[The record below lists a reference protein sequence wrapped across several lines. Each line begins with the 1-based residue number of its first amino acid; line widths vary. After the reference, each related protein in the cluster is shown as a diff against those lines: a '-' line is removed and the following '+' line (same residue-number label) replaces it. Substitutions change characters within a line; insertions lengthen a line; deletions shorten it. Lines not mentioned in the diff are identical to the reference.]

1 MNRMILRSSWL
12 LLLAN
17 TAIANTVM
25 AGERVEQSK
34 TWTETFPVTAGSPTL
49 NIENIWGDVR
59 VRPGKTGEIVVTI
72 SERRSAPDQER
83 FDRSLE
89 TLKLNTEADDN
100 GVAFYVGT
108 EDREWHGRNRCRNCR
123 VDYQFDVVVPVDT
136 QLDVSTVNDGR
147 IDVAD
152 VAGSVSA
159 ANVNG
164 PISVS
169 GMHGCE
175 ELNSVNG
182 EVEVGFATPPG
193 DNCSIETINGDI
205 TLALPENSDF
215 DLAMDLFN
223 GRLVT
228 QLPVDSLA
236 LPATVE
242 HTEHNGRNQYKIAQQ
257 AGVRIGAGGPLF
269 TISSINGDIRIQK
282 TN

>member
-1 MNRMILRSSWL
+1 MNRMILTAGWL
-12 LLLAN
+12 LILAN
-17 TAIANTVM
+17 TAI

-34 TWTETFPVTAGSPTL
+34 TWTETFPVTAGNPTL

-59 VRPGKTGEIVVTI
+59 VRPGRDGEIVVTI
-72 SERRSAPDQER
+72 KELRSAPDQKR

-89 TLKLNTEADDN
+89 TLKLNTESDDS
-100 GVAFYVGT
+100 GVAFYVGNP
-108 EDREWHGRNRCRNCR
+108 DRNWHGRNPCRDCR
-123 VDYQFDVVVPVDT
+123 VDYQFDVVVPANT

-169 GMHGCE
+169 GMHICE

-182 EVEVGFATPPG
+182 EVDLGFATPPG

-205 TLALPENSDF
+205 TLALPENSGF
-215 DLAMDLFN
+215 DVAMDLFN
-223 GRLVT
+223 GRMLT

-236 LPATVE
+236 LPAKVE
-242 HTEHNGRNQYKIAQQ
+242 HVEKGGHHQYRIEQH
-257 AGVRIGAGGPLF
+257 AGVRIGAGGPTF
-269 TISSINGDIRIQK
+269 TITSMNGDIRIQK

>member
-1 MNRMILRSSWL
+1 MNRMILTAGWL
-12 LLLAN
+12 LILAN
-17 TAIANTVM
+17 TAI

-34 TWTETFPVTAGSPTL
+34 TWTETFPVTAASPTL
-49 NIENIWGDVR
+49 EIENIWGDVR
-59 VRPGKTGEIVVTI
+59 VRPGKAGEVVVTI
-72 SERRSAPDQER
+72 SEKRSAPDQKR

-89 TLKLNTEADDN
+89 TLKLNTESDDS

-108 EDREWHGRNRCRNCR
+108 ADRDWHGRNRCRDCR
-123 VDYQFDVVVPVDT
+123 VEYQFDVVVPVDT

-169 GMHGCE
+169 GMHVCE

-182 EVEVGFATPPG
+182 EVDLGFATPPG

-215 DLAMDLFN
+215 DVAMDLFN
-223 GRLVT
+223 GRMLT

-242 HTEHNGRNQYKIAQQ
+242 HTESNGRHQYRIAQQ

-282 TN
+282 TH

>member
-1 MNRMILRSSWL
+1 MNRITITASCL

-17 TAIANTVM
+17 TGI
-25 AGERVEQSK
+25 AGERVEQSN
-34 TWTETFPVTAGSPTL
+34 TWTETFPVTASSPTL
-49 NIENIWGDVR
+49 DIENIWGDVR
-59 VRPGKTGEIVVTI
+59 VRPGKAGEIVVTI
-72 SERRSAPDQER
+72 SEKRSAPDQER

-89 TLKLNTEADDN
+89 TLKLNTESDDN

-108 EDREWHGRNRCRNCR
+108 SDRNWHGKNRCRDCR
-123 VDYQFDVVVPVDT
+123 VEYQFDVEVPANAR
-136 QLDVSTVNDGR
+136 LDVSTVNDGR

-152 VAGSVSA
+152 IVGSVSA

-164 PISVS
+164 PISVT

-175 ELNSVNG
+175 ALNSVNG
-182 EVEVGFATPPG
+182 EVDIGFATPPG
-193 DNCSIETINGDI
+193 DNCTIETVNGDI
-205 TLALPENSDF
+205 TLELPENSDF

-223 GRLVT
+223 GRLLT

-242 HTEHNGRNQYKIAQQ
+242 HTESNGRHQYKIAQQ

>member
-1 MNRMILRSSWL
+1 MNRIIITASGL
-12 LLLAN
+12 LLLAG
-17 TAIANTVM
+17 TVI

-34 TWTETFPVTAGSPTL
+34 TWTETFPVTASKPTL
-49 NIENIWGDVR
+49 SIENIWGDVR
-59 VRPGKTGEIVVTI
+59 VRSGTTGEIVVTI
-72 SERRSAPDQER
+72 SEKRSAPDQKR

-89 TLKLNTEADDN
+89 TLKLNTQSDDS
-100 GVAFYVGT
+100 GVAFYVGS
-108 EDREWHGRNRCRNCR
+108 EDRDWHGRDHCRNCR
-123 VDYQFDVVVPVDT
+123 VDYQFDVVVPADT

-175 ELNSVNG
+175 VLNSVNG
-182 EVEVGFATPPG
+182 EVDLDFVTAPD
-193 DNCSIETINGDI
+193 DNCNIETINGDI
-205 TLALPENSDF
+205 TLALPENSGF

-223 GRLVT
+223 GRLMT

-242 HTEHNGRNQYKIAQQ
+242 HTESNGRHQYKIAQQ
-257 AGVRIGAGGPLF
+257 AGVRIGAGGPKF

>member
-1 MNRMILRSSWL
+1 MNRMILTASWL

-17 TAIANTVM
+17 TAIA
-25 AGERVEQSK
+25 AERVEQSK
-34 TWTETFPVTAGSPTL
+34 TWTETFPVTTGSPTL

-59 VRPGKTGEIVVTI
+59 VRPGRDGEIVVTI
-72 SERRSAPDQER
+72 KELRSAPDQKR

-89 TLKLNTEADDN
+89 TLKLNTESDDS

-108 EDREWHGRNRCRNCR
+108 ADRNWHGRNRCRACR
-123 VDYQFDVVVPVDT
+123 LDYQFDVVVPVNT

-169 GMHGCE
+169 GMHVCE

-182 EVEVGFATPPG
+182 EVDLGFATPPG
-193 DNCSIETINGDI
+193 DNCTIETINGDI
-205 TLALPENSDF
+205 TLVLPENSGF
-215 DLAMDLFN
+215 DVAMDLFN
-223 GRLVT
+223 GRMLT

-242 HTEHNGRNQYKIAQQ
+242 HTESNGRHQYKIAQL

-269 TISSINGDIRIQK
+269 TISSMNGDIRIQK
-282 TN
+282 TH

>member
-1 MNRMILRSSWL
+1 MNRIIITASWL

-17 TAIANTVM
+17 TAI

-34 TWTETFPVTAGSPTL
+34 TWTETFPVNTSSPTL

-59 VRPGKTGEIVVTI
+59 VRPGKDGEIVVTI
-72 SERRSAPDQER
+72 KELRSAPDQKR

-89 TLKLNTEADDN
+89 TLKLNIESDDS

-108 EDREWHGRNRCRNCR
+108 ADRDWHGRNHCRNCR
-123 VDYQFDVVVPVDT
+123 VDYQFDVVVPANT

-152 VAGSVSA
+152 VAGRVSA

-169 GMHGCE
+169 GMHVCE

-182 EVEVGFATPPG
+182 EVDLGFATPPG
-193 DNCSIETINGDI
+193 DNCTIETINGDI

-215 DLAMDLFN
+215 DVAMDLFN
-223 GRLVT
+223 GRMLT

-242 HTEHNGRNQYKIAQQ
+242 HTESNGRHQYKIAQQ

-282 TN
+282 TH

>member
-1 MNRMILRSSWL
+1 MNRMILTASWL

-17 TAIANTVM
+17 TGM

-34 TWTETFPVTAGSPTL
+34 TWTETFPVTASNPTL
-49 NIENIWGDVR
+49 NIENIWGDIR
-59 VRPGKTGEIVVTI
+59 VRPGKAGEIVVTI
-72 SERRSAPDQER
+72 SERRSAPDQKR

-100 GVAFYVGT
+100 GVAFYVGSG
-108 EDREWHGRNRCRNCR
+108 DRNWHGRNRCRDCR
-123 VDYQFDVVVPVDT
+123 VDYQFDVAVPADT

-169 GMHGCE
+169 GMHDCE
-175 ELNSVNG
+175 ALNSVNG
-182 EVEVGFATPPG
+182 EVDLGFATPPG
-193 DNCSIETINGDI
+193 ENCSIETINGDI
-205 TLALPENSDF
+205 TLVLPENSGF
-215 DLAMDLFN
+215 DVAMDLFN
-223 GRLVT
+223 GRMLT
-228 QLPVDSLA
+228 QLPVDFLA

-242 HTEHNGRNQYKIAQQ
+242 HTESNGRHQYKIAQQ

-269 TISSINGDIRIQK
+269 TISSMNGDIRIQK

>member
-1 MNRMILRSSWL
+1 MNRMILTASWL

-17 TAIANTVM
+17 TAIA
-25 AGERVEQSK
+25 GERVEQSN
-34 TWTETFPVTAGSPTL
+34 TWTETFPVNASNPTL
-49 NIENIWGDVR
+49 DIENIWGDVR
-59 VRPGKTGEIVVTI
+59 VRPGKAGEIVVTI
-72 SERRSAPDQER
+72 KELRSAPDQDR

-89 TLKLNTEADDN
+89 TLKLNIESDDS
-100 GVAFYVGT
+100 GVDYYVGT
-108 EDREWHGRNRCRNCR
+108 SDRNWHGRNHCRNCR
-123 VDYQFDVVVPVDT
+123 VDYQFDVVVPANT

-169 GMHGCE
+169 GIHGCE

-182 EVEVGFATPPG
+182 EVNLGFATPPG
-193 DNCSIETINGDI
+193 DNCTIETINGDI
-205 TLALPENSDF
+205 TLALPENSGF
-215 DLAMDLFN
+215 DVAMDLFN
-223 GRLVT
+223 GRMLT

-242 HTEHNGRNQYKIAQQ
+242 HTESNGTHQYKIAQQ
-257 AGVRIGAGGPLF
+257 AGVRIGAGGPMF
-269 TISSINGDIRIQK
+269 TISSMNGDIRIQK
-282 TN
+282 TH

>member
-1 MNRMILRSSWL
+1 MNRLIMTAGLAVI
-12 LLLAN
+12 LAN
-17 TAIANTVM
+17 TSM
-25 AGERVEQSK
+25 AGERVEQSN
-34 TWTETFPVTAGSPTL
+34 TWTETFPVTADSPTL
-49 NIENIWGDVR
+49 SIENIWGDVR

-72 SERRSAPDQER
+72 SERRSAPDQKR

-89 TLKLNTEADDN
+89 TLKLNVEADDS
-100 GVAFYVGT
+100 GVAYYVGA
-108 EDREWHGRNRCRNCR
+108 EDREWHGSNRCRHCR
-123 VDYQFDVVVPVDT
+123 VDYQFDVVVPADT

-169 GMHGCE
+169 GIHGCE

-182 EVEVGFATPPG
+182 EVDVGFVTPPG
-193 DNCSIETINGDI
+193 DNCRIETINGDI
-205 TLALPENSDF
+205 TMILPENSDF